1 MTDSQPDHYLDP
13 YRDAQ
18 GDFGNNFG
26 VTLWANTKSQERRF
40 KVFTQMSYLPG
51 KRILD
56 AGCSRGD
63 MADFLLKQGVEYESY
78 VGIDGLAEVI
88 DYANQR
94 DLPRAEFHA
103 GDFVADTSLL
113 AIGNPQVITFSGTLN
128 TMDDDTAMKLLDAAW
143 EACTETLMFN
153 FLSSRTTRDQ
163 HEELGPAR
171 RLDPLKYLDW
181 AIQRTGAVQLRQDY
195 FKRGHDATI
204 KMCKV

>member
-1 MTDSQPDHYLDP
+1 MPDNYLSP

-18 GDFGNNFG
+18 DDFGNNFG

-40 KVFTQMSYLPG
+40 KVFAQMCYLPG

-63 MADFLLKQGVEYESY
+63 MADYLTRQEVEYASY
-78 VGIDGLAEVI
+78 VGIDGLPEVI
-88 DYANQR
+88 EYANKR
-94 DLPRAEFHA
+94 GLPRAEFHA
-103 GDFVADTSLL
+103 GDFVADPSLL
-113 AIGNPQVITFSGTLN
+113 ATGSPQVVTFSGTLN
-128 TMDDDTAMKLLDAAW
+128 TMDDDTAMKLLGAAW
-143 EACTETLMFN
+143 DACSETLMFN

-163 HEELGPAR
+163 QEELGPAR

-204 KMCKV
+204 KMSKVD